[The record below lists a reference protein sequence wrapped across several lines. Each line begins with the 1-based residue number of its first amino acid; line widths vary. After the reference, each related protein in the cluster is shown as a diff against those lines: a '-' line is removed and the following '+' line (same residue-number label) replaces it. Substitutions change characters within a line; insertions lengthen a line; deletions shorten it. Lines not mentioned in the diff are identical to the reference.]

1 MKQKKQSPRAAKPAA
16 KPAEAPSNDQEV
28 KQPAPELPA
37 ARWVNQLIIRAIRE
51 QASDIH
57 VEQTREGLSAR
68 YRIDGVLHAVT
79 TTEKDMGSA
88 IMSRIKAMARISA
101 GESAQDGRYGALVD
115 GREIDFMVSIFPTTY
130 GEAAVMRVLDR
141 VRLLPLDQLGLSAPV
156 LKRTRDLIARPHGMV
171 LVTGPGGS
179 GKTSTL
185 YAILNGLSNEKVNT
199 ITIED
204 PVEFDLD
211 HVRQT
216 QVNPRAGY
224 TYPVALGKVLRQDP
238 DVIMLGGVRD
248 AEVAGGAF
256 RAALTGRLVFSTMHA
271 DDAPETV
278 TRLVDMGVEP
288 FLVAK
293 GLEGVI
299 AQRLVRTICPACKHS
314 YEPGLGEKA
323 TLGLKPGQKL
333 YKGRGCTECHGT
345 GYKGRTG
352 IFEVL
357 PITDDIRDLVA
368 TRPHAKAVRDLAY
381 KPGVASMVEDGLEKV
396 KEGVTTIDE
405 VARVTGKL
413 KK

>member
-1 MKQKKQSPRAAKPAA
+1 VKQKKQSPRTAKPAG
-16 KPAEAPSNDQEV
+16 KSEVPPTDDQEV

-37 ARWVNQLIIRAIRE
+37 VRWVNQLLIRAVRE
-51 QASDIH
+51 RASDIH

-68 YRIDGVLHAVT
+68 YRIDGVLHAVVAPQKVPAS
-79 TTEKDMGSA
+79 E
-88 IMSRIKAMARISA
+88 ILSRIKAMARISA

-115 GREIDFMVSIFPTTY
+115 EREIDFRVSIFPTTY
-130 GEAAVMRVLDR
+130 GESVVMRLLDR
-141 VRLLPLDQLGLSAPV
+141 GRLLPLDQLGFSPAA
-156 LKRTRDLIARPHGMV
+156 LKRTRDLIARPHGVV

-179 GKTSTL
+179 GRSSTL
-185 YAILNGLSNEKVNT
+185 YAMLNALSDEKRNIV
-199 ITIED
+199 TIED

-211 HVRQT
+211 GVRQT

-224 TYPVALGKVLRQDP
+224 TYPVGLGKVLRQDP
-238 DVIMLGGVRD
+238 DVIMLGGLRD
-248 AEVAGGAF
+248 AEVAGAAMG
-256 RAALTGRLVFSTMHA
+256 AALTGRLLFSTMHA

-278 TRLVDMGVEP
+278 SRLVEMGVEP

-293 GLEGVI
+293 GLGGVI

-314 YEPGLGEKA
+314 YEPDGGEKA
-323 TLGLKPGQKL
+323 VLGLKPGQKL
-333 YKGRGCTECHGT
+333 YKGRGCTECYGT

-357 PITDDIRDLVA
+357 PITDDIRNLVA

-381 KPGVASMVEDGLEKV
+381 KPGVATMVENGLEKV
-396 KEGVTTIDE
+396 KAGVTTIDE